1 MTIREFNNIEE
12 IQKYYSPNSNTYFFQ
27 ENGDLIDL
35 VVFHFDINVTAS
47 IYAKDIDAGDIKA
60 INIYAR
66 DIKAWNIIVYRF
78 IKARNINYFAVCV
91 AYEKIECSY
100 IKGRRNFAKHFVL
113 ERTLEIEENVD

>member
-1 MTIREFNNIEE
+1 MISREFNNIEE
-12 IQKYYSPNSNTYFFQ
+12 IQKYYSPNSNTYIFQ

-35 VVFHFDINVTAS
+35 VVFHFNLDVAAS

-66 DIKAWNIIVYRF
+66 DIKAWDIIVSRF

-91 AYEKIECSY
+91 AYKNIKCKS
-100 IKGRRNFAKHFVL
+100 IKGRRKNAKHFVL
-113 ERTLEIEENVD
+113 DGELEVEENVD